1 MWQSGHFQA
10 LAVDCKA
17 DRSAALLFFRTPMIY
32 SMTGYAARTLDVEH
46 GALHLELKSVNS
58 RYLDFQFRVCEE
70 LRAVE
75 PALRELFSAR
85 LSRGKLECRVSY
97 AAATARAQSQALN
110 ADLLQRLKSFETQVR
125 GELPQAAPLAV
136 ADVLRWPGMFGDD
149 SVDSETLL
157 PSCLALAKD
166 ALDDFSA
173 SRAREGEKL
182 AAVILE
188 RVARMRELVR
198 DVAPRIPVAQAEFQ
212 DKLKQRLIDAIG
224 SADDER
230 IRQEVA
236 VFAVRIDV
244 AEELARLSTHLDEVE
259 RVLKAGGASGKRLD
273 FLMQEL
279 NREANTL
286 GSKSVV
292 SEVSQTAMELKL
304 LIEQMRE
311 QIQNIE

>member
-1 MWQSGHFQA
+1 
-10 LAVDCKA
+10 
-17 DRSAALLFFRTPMIY
+17 MIY
-32 SMTGYAARTLDVEH
+32 SMTGYAARTLDVEN
-46 GALHLELKSVNS
+46 GALHIELKSVNS

-70 LRAVE
+70 LRVAE
-75 PALRELFSAR
+75 PALRELFSSR
-85 LSRGKLECRVSY
+85 LTRGKLECRVSF
-97 AAATARAQSQALN
+97 APATVRAQPQLIN
-110 ADLLQRLKSFETQVR
+110 AELLQRLKAFEAQVR
-125 GELPQAAPLAV
+125 ADLPAATPLSV
-136 ADVLRWPGMFGDD
+136 NEVLRWPGMFGDD
-149 SVDSETLL
+149 SIDTEALV
-157 PSCLALAKD
+157 PSCLALARE
-166 ALDDFSA
+166 ALADFSD

-182 AAVILE
+182 AAIILE
-188 RVARMRELVR
+188 RVARMRDLVR
-198 DVAPRIPVAQAEFQ
+198 DVAPRIPAAQQAFQ
-212 DKLKQRLIDAIG
+212 DKLKQRLIDALG

-259 RVLKAGGASGKRLD
+259 RVLKAGGATGKRLD

-292 SEVSQTAMELKL
+292 AEVSQTAMELKL

-311 QIQNIE
+311 QIQNLE

>member
-1 MWQSGHFQA
+1 
-10 LAVDCKA
+10 
-17 DRSAALLFFRTPMIY
+17 MIY
-32 SMTGYAARTLDVEH
+32 SMTGYAARTLDLEC
-46 GALHLELKSVNS
+46 GALNIELKSVNS

-70 LRAVE
+70 LRIIE
-75 PALRELFSAR
+75 PALRELFSTR
-85 LSRGKLECRVSY
+85 LTRGKLECRVGFS
-97 AAATARAQSQALN
+97 ARTTRTQALALN
-110 ADLLQRLKSFETQVR
+110 ADLLQKLKAYETQVR
-125 GELPQAAPLAV
+125 SELPQAAPLAV
-136 ADVLRWPGMFGDD
+136 NDILRWPGMFGDD
-149 SVDSETLL
+149 SLDLEALT
-157 PSCLALAKD
+157 PACLALARD
-166 ALDDFSA
+166 ALEDFSA

-188 RVARMRELVR
+188 RVARMRDLVR
-198 DVAPRIPVAQAEFQ
+198 EVEPRIPLAQATFQ
-212 DKLKQRLIDAIG
+212 DKLKQRLVDAIG
-224 SADDER
+224 SADDDR

-259 RVLKAGGASGKRLD
+259 RVLKAGGSIGKRLD

-311 QIQNIE
+311 QIQNLE

>member
-1 MWQSGHFQA
+1 
-10 LAVDCKA
+10 
-17 DRSAALLFFRTPMIY
+17 MIY
-32 SMTGYAARTLDVEH
+32 SMTGYAARTLDVER
-46 GALHLELKSVNS
+46 GSLHIELKSVNS
-58 RYLDFQFRVCEE
+58 RYLDFQFRVGEE
-70 LRAVE
+70 LRVVE

-85 LSRGKLECRVSY
+85 ITRGKLECRLGFV
-97 AAATARAQSQALN
+97 AAAARAQAQSLN
-110 ADLLQRLKSFETQVR
+110 AELLARLKAFESQVL
-125 GELPQAAPLAV
+125 GEFPQAEPLAV
-136 ADVLRWPGMFGDD
+136 SDVLRWPGMFGDD
-149 SVDSETLL
+149 SLDIEALV
-157 PSCLALAKD
+157 PSCMAMAKE
-166 ALDDFSA
+166 ALDDFTA

-198 DVAPRIPVAQAEFQ
+198 DVAPRIPVAQAAFQ
-212 DKLKQRLIDAIG
+212 DKLKQRLVDALG
-224 SADDER
+224 SADDDR

-292 SEVSQTAMELKL
+292 TEVSQTAMELKL

-311 QIQNIE
+311 QIQNLE

>member
-1 MWQSGHFQA
+1 
-10 LAVDCKA
+10 
-17 DRSAALLFFRTPMIY
+17 MIY
-32 SMTGYAARTLDVEH
+32 SMTGYAAKTRDVER
-46 GALHLELKSVNS
+46 GALHIELKSVNS

-85 LSRGKLECRVSY
+85 LSRGKLECRVGF
-97 AAATARAQSQALN
+97 AAATARVQPLALN
-110 ADLLQRLKSFETQVR
+110 ADLLQRLKGFAEQVR
-125 GELPQAAPLAV
+125 KELPDAVPLAV
-136 ADVLRWPGMFGDD
+136 NDVLRWPGMFGDD
-149 SVDSETLL
+149 TLDLEALL
-157 PSCLALAKD
+157 PACMALASD
-166 ALDDFSA
+166 ALEEFSA

-198 DVAPRIPVAQAEFQ
+198 EVAPRIPVAQAAFQ
-212 DKLKQRLIDAIG
+212 EKLKQRLVDAIG

-311 QIQNIE
+311 QIQNLE

>member
-1 MWQSGHFQA
+1 
-10 LAVDCKA
+10 
-17 DRSAALLFFRTPMIY
+17 MIY
-32 SMTGYAARTLDVEH
+32 SMTGYAARTLDVER
-46 GALHLELKSVNS
+46 GALHIELKSVNS

-70 LRAVE
+70 LRVAE
-75 PALRELFSAR
+75 PALREMFSAR
-85 LSRGKLECRVSY
+85 LSRGKLECRVSF
-97 AAATARAQSQALN
+97 ATATTHAQLQVLN
-110 ADLLQRLKSFETQVR
+110 ADLLQRLKSFDEQVR
-125 GELPQAAPLAV
+125 RELPLAAPLAV
-136 ADVLRWPGMFGDD
+136 NDVLRWPGMFGDD
-149 SVDSETLL
+149 TLDVETLL
-157 PSCLALAKD
+157 PACLALARD
-166 ALDDFSA
+166 ALEDFTA

-182 AAVILE
+182 SAVILE

-198 DVAPRIPVAQAEFQ
+198 EVTPRIPAAQAAFQ
-212 DKLKQRLIDAIG
+212 EKLKQRLVDAIG
-224 SADDER
+224 SADDDR

-236 VFAVRIDV
+236 VFSVRIDV

-292 SEVSQTAMELKL
+292 TEVSQTAMELKL

-311 QIQNIE
+311 QIQNLE

>member
-1 MWQSGHFQA
+1 
-10 LAVDCKA
+10 
-17 DRSAALLFFRTPMIY
+17 MIY
-32 SMTGYAARTLDVEH
+32 SMTGYAARTLDVER
-46 GALHLELKSVNS
+46 GALHIELKSVNS
-58 RYLDFQFRVCEE
+58 RYLDFQFRICEE
-70 LRAVE
+70 LRVVE

-85 LSRGKLECRVSY
+85 LTRGKLECRVGF
-97 AAATARAQSQALN
+97 AAAAARSQPQTIN
-110 ADLLQRLKSFETQVR
+110 SDLLERLKSFEDQVLA
-125 GELPQAAPLAV
+125 ELAQAAPFTV
-136 ADVLRWPGMFGDD
+136 NEVLRWPGMFGDD
-149 SVDSETLL
+149 TLDIEAL
-157 PSCLALAKD
+157 VPPCLALAKD
-166 ALDDFSA
+166 ALDDFSE
-173 SRAREGEKL
+173 SRAREGAKL

-188 RVARMRELVR
+188 RVERMRELVR
-198 DVAPRIPVAQAEFQ
+198 EVAPRIPAAQQAFQ
-212 DKLKQRLIDAIG
+212 DKLKQRLVDALG

-292 SEVSQTAMELKL
+292 TEVSQTAMELKL

-311 QIQNIE
+311 QIQNLE

>member
-1 MWQSGHFQA
+1 
-10 LAVDCKA
+10 
-17 DRSAALLFFRTPMIY
+17 MIY
-32 SMTGYAARTLDVEH
+32 SMTGYAARTLDLER
-46 GALHLELKSVNS
+46 GALHIELKSVNS
-58 RYLDFQFRVCEE
+58 RFLDFQFRVCEE
-70 LRAVE
+70 LRVAE
-75 PALRELFSAR
+75 PALREVFSSR
-85 LSRGKLECRVSY
+85 ITRGKLECRLSF
-97 AAATARAQSQALN
+97 AAATVRAQSLNLN
-110 ADLLQRLKSFETQVR
+110 ADLLQRLKSFEAQVR
-125 GELPQAAPLAV
+125 SELPSAAPLAV
-136 ADVLRWPGMFGDD
+136 SDVLRWPGMFGDD
-149 SVDSETLL
+149 SLDIEALL
-157 PSCLALAKD
+157 PACLAVAKD
-166 ALDDFSA
+166 ALEDFTA

-182 AAVILE
+182 AVVILE
-188 RVARMRELVR
+188 RVARMRVLVR
-198 DVAPRIPVAQAEFQ
+198 EVGPRIPVAQAAFQ

-224 SADDER
+224 SADDDR

-292 SEVSQTAMELKL
+292 TEVSQTAMELKL

-311 QIQNIE
+311 QIQNLE

>member
-1 MWQSGHFQA
+1 
-10 LAVDCKA
+10 
-17 DRSAALLFFRTPMIY
+17 MIY
-32 SMTGYAARTLDVEH
+32 SMTGYAARTVDVER
-46 GALHLELKSVNS
+46 GALHIELKSVNS
-58 RYLDFQFRVCEE
+58 RYLDFQFRVGEE
-70 LRAVE
+70 LRVVE

-85 LSRGKLECRVSY
+85 ISRGKLECRVGFS
-97 AAATARAQSQALN
+97 AATARTQSLTLN
-110 ADLLQRLKSFETQVR
+110 AELLSRLKAFEAQVH

-136 ADVLRWPGMFGDD
+136 SDVLRWPGMFGDD
-149 SVDSETLL
+149 VFDVDALV
-157 PSCLALAKD
+157 PACLALAKE
-166 ALDDFSA
+166 ALDDFTA

-182 AAVILE
+182 SAVILE

-198 DVAPRIPVAQAEFQ
+198 DVAPRIPVAQAAFQ
-212 DKLKQRLIDAIG
+212 DKLKQRLVDALG
-224 SADDER
+224 SADDDR

-292 SEVSQTAMELKL
+292 TEVSQTAMELKL

-311 QIQNIE
+311 QIQNLE

>member
-1 MWQSGHFQA
+1 
-10 LAVDCKA
+10 
-17 DRSAALLFFRTPMIY
+17 MIY
-32 SMTGYAARTLDVEH
+32 SMTGYSARTLDVER
-46 GALHLELKSVNS
+46 GALHIELKSVNS
-58 RYLDFQFRVCEE
+58 RYLDFQFRVGEE
-70 LRAVE
+70 LRVVE

-85 LSRGKLECRVSY
+85 ITRGKLECRLSF
-97 AAATARAQSQALN
+97 AAATARAQSQSLN
-110 ADLLQRLKSFETQVR
+110 ADLLSRLKSFESQVR
-125 GELPQAAPLAV
+125 SEFPQAEPLAV
-136 ADVLRWPGMFGDD
+136 SDVLRWPGMFGDD
-149 SVDSETLL
+149 SLDIDALI
-157 PSCLALAKD
+157 PACMALAKD
-166 ALDDFSA
+166 ALDDFTA

-182 AAVILE
+182 SAVILE
-188 RVARMRELVR
+188 RVARMRDLVR
-198 DVAPRIPVAQAEFQ
+198 DVAPRIPVAQAAFQ
-212 DKLKQRLIDAIG
+212 DKLKQRLVDALG
-224 SADDER
+224 SADDDR

-292 SEVSQTAMELKL
+292 TEVSQTAMELKL

-311 QIQNIE
+311 QIQNLE

>member
-1 MWQSGHFQA
+1 
-10 LAVDCKA
+10 
-17 DRSAALLFFRTPMIY
+17 MIH
-32 SMTGYAARTLDVEH
+32 SMTGYSARTVDIDG

-58 RYLDFQFRVCEE
+58 RYLDFQFRVSEE
-70 LRAVE
+70 LRASE

-85 LSRGKLECRVSY
+85 LTRGKLECRLTF
-97 AAATARAQSQALN
+97 APATARAQSLVLN
-110 ADLLQRLKSFETQVR
+110 AELLARLKAFEAQVL
-125 GELPQAAPLAV
+125 GELPFAAPLAV
-136 ADVLRWPGMFGDD
+136 SDVLRWPGMFGDD
-149 SVDSETLL
+149 TLDVDTLL
-157 PSCLALAKD
+157 PACLALAKD
-166 ALDDFSA
+166 ALEDFSA
-173 SRAREGEKL
+173 SRSREGGKL

-188 RVARMRELVR
+188 RVARMRELVC
-198 DVAPRIPVAQAEFQ
+198 DVTPRIPQAQAAFQ
-212 DKLKQRLIDAIG
+212 EKLKQRLIEAVG
-224 SADDER
+224 SVDDER

-259 RVLKAGGASGKRLD
+259 RVLKAGGAAGKRLD

-292 SEVSQTAMELKL
+292 TEVSQTAMELKL

-311 QIQNIE
+311 QIQNLE

>member
-1 MWQSGHFQA
+1 
-10 LAVDCKA
+10 
-17 DRSAALLFFRTPMIY
+17 MIF
-32 SMTGYAARTLDVEH
+32 SMTGYAARTLDVEC
-46 GALHLELKSVNS
+46 GALHIELKSVNS
-58 RYLDFQFRVCEE
+58 RYLDFQFRVCDE
-70 LRAVE
+70 LRIVE

-85 LSRGKLECRVSY
+85 LTRGKLECRVSFAS
-97 AAATARAQSQALN
+97 AAARARQLDLN
-110 ADLLQRLKSFETQVR
+110 ADLLQRLKAFEAQVR
-125 GELPQAAPLAV
+125 NELPLAAPLAV
-136 ADVLRWPGMFGDD
+136 SDVLRWPGMFGDD
-149 SVDSETLL
+149 TLDSEALV
-157 PSCLALAKD
+157 PSCLALARE
-166 ALDDFSA
+166 ALDDFCA

-188 RVARMRELVR
+188 RVARMRDLVR
-198 DVAPRIPVAQAEFQ
+198 DVAPRIPVAQAAFQ
-212 DKLKQRLIDAIG
+212 DKLKLRLIDAIG

-311 QIQNIE
+311 QIQNLE

>member
-1 MWQSGHFQA
+1 
-10 LAVDCKA
+10 
-17 DRSAALLFFRTPMIY
+17 MIH
-32 SMTGYAARTLDVEH
+32 SMTGYSARTVDIDG
-46 GALHLELKSVNS
+46 GALHIELKSVNS
-58 RYLDFQFRVCEE
+58 RYLDFQFRVSEE

-85 LSRGKLECRVSY
+85 LTRGKLECRLTF
-97 AAATARAQSQALN
+97 AAATARAQSLALN
-110 ADLLQRLKSFETQVR
+110 AELLSRLKSFEAQVLS
-125 GELPQAAPLAV
+125 ELPCAAPLAV
-136 ADVLRWPGMFGDD
+136 NDVLRWPGMFGDD
-149 SVDSETLL
+149 ALDFDAVL
-157 PSCLALAKD
+157 PACLTLAKD
-166 ALDDFSA
+166 ALEDFSA
-173 SRAREGEKL
+173 SRSREGEKL

-188 RVARMRELVR
+188 RVARMRELVCE
-198 DVAPRIPVAQAEFQ
+198 VTPRIPQAQAAFQ
-212 DKLKQRLIDAIG
+212 EKLKQRLIEAVG
-224 SADDER
+224 SVDDER

-259 RVLKAGGASGKRLD
+259 RVLKAGGAAGKRLD

-292 SEVSQTAMELKL
+292 TEVSQTAMELKL

-311 QIQNIE
+311 QIQNLE

>member
-1 MWQSGHFQA
+1 
-10 LAVDCKA
+10 
-17 DRSAALLFFRTPMIY
+17 MIY
-32 SMTGYAARTLDVEH
+32 SMTGYAARTLDVER
-46 GALHLELKSVNS
+46 GSLHIELKSVNS
-58 RYLDFQFRVCEE
+58 RYLDVQFRVGEE

-85 LSRGKLECRVSY
+85 ITRGKLECRMGFS
-97 AAATARAQSQALN
+97 AAAARAQAQTLN
-110 ADLLQRLKSFETQVR
+110 ADVLSRLKAFEAQVR
-125 GELPQAAPLAV
+125 SEFPQAGALAV
-136 ADVLRWPGMFGDD
+136 SDVLRWPGMFGDD
-149 SVDSETLL
+149 SLDIEALV
-157 PSCLALAKD
+157 PACLALAKD
-166 ALDDFSA
+166 ALEDFTA

-182 AAVILE
+182 SSVILE
-188 RVARMRELVR
+188 RVARMRDLVR
-198 DVAPRIPVAQAEFQ
+198 DVAPRIPVAQAAFQ
-212 DKLKQRLIDAIG
+212 DKLKQRLVDALG
-224 SADDER
+224 SADDDR

-292 SEVSQTAMELKL
+292 TEVSQTAMELKL

-311 QIQNIE
+311 QIQNLE

>member
-1 MWQSGHFQA
+1 
-10 LAVDCKA
+10 
-17 DRSAALLFFRTPMIY
+17 MIY
-32 SMTGYAARTLDVEH
+32 SMTGYAARTLDVER
-46 GALHLELKSVNS
+46 GALHIELKSVNS

-70 LRAVE
+70 LRSVE
-75 PALRELFSAR
+75 LALRELFSTR
-85 LSRGKLECRVSY
+85 LTRGKLECRVSFST
-97 AAATARAQSQALN
+97 ATARAQQLSLN
-110 ADLLQRLKSFETQVR
+110 ADLLQRLKSFDVQVR
-125 GELPQAAPLAV
+125 TELPDAAPLAV
-136 ADVLRWPGMFGDD
+136 SDVLRWPGMFGDD
-149 SVDSETLL
+149 TLDVDALV
-157 PSCLALAKD
+157 PACLALAKD
-166 ALDDFSA
+166 ALEDFTA

-188 RVARMRELVR
+188 RVARMRDLVR
-198 DVAPRIPVAQAEFQ
+198 EVAPRIPVAQAAFQ
-212 DKLKQRLIDAIG
+212 DKLKQRLVDAIG
-224 SADDER
+224 SADDDR

-292 SEVSQTAMELKL
+292 TEVSQTAMELKL

-311 QIQNIE
+311 QIQNLE

>member
-1 MWQSGHFQA
+1 
-10 LAVDCKA
+10 
-17 DRSAALLFFRTPMIY
+17 MIF
-32 SMTGYAARTLDVEH
+32 SMTGYAARTLDVER

-70 LRAVE
+70 LRVVE
-75 PALRELFSAR
+75 PALREL
-85 LSRGKLECRVSY
+85 LSTKLTRGKLECRLGF
-97 AAATARAQSQALN
+97 AAATARAQSQSLN
-110 ADLLQRLKSFETQVR
+110 ADLLQRLKAFQSQVH
-125 GELPQAAPLAV
+125 GEFPLAAPLAV
-136 ADVLRWPGMFGDD
+136 SDVLRWPGMFGDD
-149 SVDSETLL
+149 SLDIDALI
-157 PSCLALAKD
+157 PACLALAKD
-166 ALDDFSA
+166 ALDDFCA

-182 AAVILE
+182 SAVILE
-188 RVARMRELVR
+188 RVARMRDLVR
-198 DVAPRIPVAQAEFQ
+198 EVAPRIPVAQAAFQ
-212 DKLKQRLIDAIG
+212 DKLKQRLVDAIG
-224 SADDER
+224 SADDDR

-279 NREANTL
+279 NRKANTL

-292 SEVSQTAMELKL
+292 TEVSQTAMELKL

-311 QIQNIE
+311 QIQNLE

>member
-1 MWQSGHFQA
+1 
-10 LAVDCKA
+10 
-17 DRSAALLFFRTPMIY
+17 MIY
-32 SMTGYAARTLDVEH
+32 SMTGYAARTRDVER
-46 GALHLELKSVNS
+46 GALHIELKSVNS
-58 RYLDFQFRVCEE
+58 RYLDFHFRVCEE
-70 LRAVE
+70 LRVIE
-75 PALRELFSAR
+75 PALREVIGAR
-85 LSRGKLECRVSY
+85 LSRGKIECRVNFNP
-97 AAATARAQSQALN
+97 AAARAQQLSLN
-110 ADLLQRLKSFETQVR
+110 GDLLERLKSFDAQVR
-125 GELPQAAPLAV
+125 AELPQATPLAV
-136 ADVLRWPGMFGDD
+136 NDVLRWPGMFGDD
-149 SVDSETLL
+149 SLDIEALV
-157 PSCLALAKD
+157 PACLALAKE
-166 ALDDFSA
+166 ALEDFTA

-188 RVARMRELVR
+188 RVAKMRKLVR
-198 DVAPRIPVAQAEFQ
+198 EVAPRIPAAQAAFQ
-212 DKLKQRLIDAIG
+212 EKLKQRLVDAIG
-224 SADDER
+224 SCDDER
-230 IRQEVA
+230 VRQEVA

-311 QIQNIE
+311 QIQNLE